1 MRSAGPL
8 AARWWCTMV
17 LAAATAAAV
26 AQAPLVSS
34 QPQAPEEL
42 AAIRIA
48 AEPIA
53 RHRCAA
59 SVANVVMIRA
69 R

>member
-1 MRSAGPL
+1 
-8 AARWWCTMV
+8 MV

-48 AEPIA
+48 AEHFL
-53 RHRCAA
+53 RTLDA
-59 SVANVVMIRA
+59 SVANVVPIRA

>member
-1 MRSAGPL
+1 MRSVGPL

-48 AEPIA
+48 AEHFL
-53 RHRCAA
+53 RTLDA
-59 SVANVVMIRA
+59 SVANVVPIRA